1 MRRLWIGLLG
11 VTALPASLLLAPTA
25 GQAQTY
31 PWCAVYGGEDGGGT
45 NCGFVTLEQ
54 CRATI
59 MGMGGFC
66 APNQFYS
73 GPAAKP
79 GRRVRKRNRD

>member
-1 MRRLWIGLLG
+1 MRKLWFGLIGLI
-11 VTALPASLLLAPTA
+11 ALMASLLLTPPARA
-25 GQAQTY
+25 AFYY

-45 NCGFVTLEQ
+45 NCGFSTIEQ

-59 MGMGGFC
+59 SGMGGFC
-66 APNQFYS
+66 APNQFYT

-79 GRRVRKRNRD
+79 GRRAQTRNRD